1 MVFPL
6 GKLFYLA
13 LKQVARPISKQLQST
28 AKNSQLMK
36 NKILIPIGQ
45 REFIRCLLA
54 ISCPPLARPVK
65 RVSVFYYLPTC
76 DLPLHRYRHETL
88 PDSLFPI
95 EITICSNSISD
106 LVAILFHLI
115 CDILLSFTSNM
126 FLSSIIQ

>member
-45 REFIRCLLA
+45 REFIRFLLA
-54 ISCPPLARPVK
+54 VSGPPLARPVK
-65 RVSVFYYLPTC
+65 RACVHFS
-76 DLPLHRYRHETL
+76 
-88 PDSLFPI
+88 
-95 EITICSNSISD
+95 TIYQPMTYHCTD
-106 LVAILFHLI
+106 TFMKR
-115 CDILLSFTSNM
+115 F
-126 FLSSIIQ
+126 